1 MWHENKN
8 IPSLKEQLFGGLCQD
23 VLECECRARVELPVQ
38 NMPEIIPL
46 QINGQNIESCLN
58 SFFSP
63 SEINWKCPNCG
74 RCKVVKRTSIILE
87 PFTLM
92 LQLMRYKV
100 DEVNQAVE
108 KIHEKMISPF
118 EITLPSG
125 TSYTLNSVINH
136 FGENTQ
142 EGHYTTLVYDN
153 VRKVFFLL
161 DDVTISCDA
170 RFQMQMSDQ
179 SYIFTYSKK

>member
-1 MWHENKN
+1 MIYCQIIADQYSTNRLRTILKTKCFEAGQLTRNFSNNRQHDAAEFIQSLLEHLWHENKN

-23 VLECECRARVELPVQ
+23 VLECECRGRVESPVQ

-46 QINGQNIESCLN
+46 QLNGQSIQSCLN

-74 RCKVVKRTSIILE
+74 RGKVVKRTSIILE

-100 DEVNQAVE
+100 DEE
-108 KIHEKMISPF
+108 
-118 EITLPSG
+118 
-125 TSYTLNSVINH
+125 NH
-136 FGENTQ
+136 T
-142 EGHYTTLVYDN
+142 V
-153 VRKVFFLL
+153 
-161 DDVTISCDA
+161 
-170 RFQMQMSDQ
+170 
-179 SYIFTYSKK
+179 